1 MKRIVL
7 IIVFVF
13 FTFFSCNKSSK
24 EVNET
29 ITTGQLNVWV
39 DETLL
44 PIMEEQKAVFES
56 QYKYA
61 KVNLISKSET
71 EISKAIVEGKADY
84 FVLARKLNANE
95 TSYFKS
101 KTILGKVTP
110 IAKDGLALIANNND
124 DIKQISLIELE
135 SYFKGDT
142 SVKKLVFDNANSST
156 LSFLMEKFKS
166 NSLPKNNVSAFT
178 TNTEVIK
185 FVSENENAIGFVGVN
200 WLTNV
205 DLETENRLK
214 NIKVIPLVNDKKELV
229 KPSQSSLA
237 LNDYPLTRTIFVLNY
252 QGKSGLGMG
261 FASFVAG
268 NIGQRIILKSGLLP
282 EHIPTRELKIRKK
295 I

>member
-110 IAKDGLALIANNND
+110 IAKDGVALIANNND

>member
-110 IAKDGLALIANNND
+110 IAKDGVALIANNND

-205 DLETENRLK
+205 DLETENSLK

>member
-7 IIVFVF
+7 IIVFVLF
-13 FTFFSCNKSSK
+13 SFFSCNKSSK

-110 IAKDGLALIANNND
+110 IAKDGVALIANNND

-156 LSFLMEKFKS
+156 LGFLMEKFKS

>member
-101 KTILGKVTP
+101 KTIIGKVTP
-110 IAKDGLALIANNND
+110 IAKDGVALIANNND

>member
-110 IAKDGLALIANNND
+110 IAKDGVALIANNND

-205 DLETENRLK
+205 DLETESRLK